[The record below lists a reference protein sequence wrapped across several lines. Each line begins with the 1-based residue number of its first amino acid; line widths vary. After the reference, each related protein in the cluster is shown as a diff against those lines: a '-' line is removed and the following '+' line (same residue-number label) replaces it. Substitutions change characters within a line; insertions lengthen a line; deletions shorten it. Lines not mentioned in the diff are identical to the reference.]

1 MSKTKKTYL
10 KSRKFSVDALRAT
23 TTPATGSVKPFQPLG
38 EHYGS
43 EHPWINGNG
52 PIYYHPNRFFVN
64 FIC

>member
-1 MSKTKKTYL
+1 MSKTEKTYL

-43 EHPWINGNG
+43 
-52 PIYYHPNRFFVN
+52 
-64 FIC
+64 